1 VRSSLTNSECFI
13 NAVRFAGR
21 LFYYNQYLS
30 LETESMILR
39 LATLLISAC
48 ISFPLLSFG
57 QEPLKPPLNP
67 RIVTATK
74 QVTMFSALEKKM
86 LEDVQKKDQ
95 AALKAMLS
103 DEATIHLPD
112 ADPLTGDDWVDSV
125 MSRDFNLKSFMIRQM
140 DVVDLG
146 TAAVVS
152 YDRIQDSTF
161 KSQEDGGEF
170 YVVEQWQKNGDSWKL
185 ANRYVCKVGSV
196 LVLPRGPVRP
206 TGKQ

>member
-1 VRSSLTNSECFI
+1 VRSSLINSECFI
-13 NAVRFAGR
+13 KAVRFAGR
-21 LFYYNQYLS
+21 LFYYNQYS
-30 LETESMILR
+30 LETESMIFR
-39 LATLLISAC
+39 LTTLLISAC

-57 QEPLKPPLNP
+57 QEPVKPPLNP

-125 MSRDFNLKSFMIRQM
+125 MSRDFNLKSFVVRQM
-140 DVVDLG
+140 DVVELG
-146 TAAVVS
+146 TAAVVG

-161 KSQEDGGEF
+161 KDQKDGGEF
-170 YVVEQWQKNGDSWKL
+170 YVVDQWQKDGDSWKL

-196 LVLPRGPVRP
+196 PVLPKGPVRP

>member
-1 VRSSLTNSECFI
+1 
-13 NAVRFAGR
+13 
-21 LFYYNQYLS
+21 
-30 LETESMILR
+30 MIFR
-39 LATLLISAC
+39 VVTFFSSAC
-48 ISFPLLSFG
+48 LALTLIASA
-57 QEPLKPPLNP
+57 QEPVKPPLNP

-74 QVTMFSALEKKM
+74 QVVLFSALEKQM
-86 LEDVQKKDQ
+86 LEAVQKKDQ
-95 AALKAMLS
+95 AALKAMLT
-103 DEATIHLPD
+103 EEMTIHLPD

-140 DVVDLG
+140 DVIDLG

-161 KSQEDGGEF
+161 KDQKDGGEF
-170 YVVEQWQKNGDSWKL
+170 YVVDQWQKNGDSWKL

-196 LVLPRGPVRP
+196 PVLPKGPVRP

>member
-1 VRSSLTNSECFI
+1 MLRVFAFLAGVPFFLMSL
-13 NAVRFAGR
+13 AA
-21 LFYYNQYLS
+21 
-30 LETESMILR
+30 
-39 LATLLISAC
+39 
-48 ISFPLLSFG
+48 G
-57 QEPLKPPLNP
+57 QEPIKPPLNP

-86 LEDVQKKDQ
+86 MEDVQKKDQ
-95 AALKAMLS
+95 AALKAMLT
-103 DEATIHLPD
+103 DEASIHLPD
-112 ADPLTGDDWVDSV
+112 TDPLAGDDWVDSV

-152 YDRIQDSTF
+152 YGRIQDSTF
-161 KSQEDGGEF
+161 KDQKDGGEF
-170 YVVEQWQKNGDSWKL
+170 YVVDQWQKNGDSWKL

-196 LVLPRGPVRP
+196 PVLPRGPVRP

>member
-1 VRSSLTNSECFI
+1 LPDGFFI
-13 NAVRFAGR
+13 TIN
-21 LFYYNQYLS
+21 LS

-57 QEPLKPPLNP
+57 QEPVKPPLNP

-95 AALKAMLS
+95 AALKAMLT
-103 DEATIHLPD
+103 DEASIHLPD

-125 MSRDFNLKSFMIRQM
+125 MSRDFNLKSFVVRQM
-140 DVVDLG
+140 DVVELG
-146 TAAVVS
+146 TAAVVG

-161 KSQEDGGEF
+161 KDQKDGGEF
-170 YVVEQWQKNGDSWKL
+170 YVVDQWQKDGDSWKL

-196 LVLPRGPVRP
+196 PVLPKGPVRP

>member
-1 VRSSLTNSECFI
+1 MIFRLT
-13 NAVRFAGR
+13 
-21 LFYYNQYLS
+21 
-30 LETESMILR
+30 
-39 LATLLISAC
+39 TLLISAC

-57 QEPLKPPLNP
+57 QEPVKPPLNP

-74 QVTMFSALEKKM
+74 QVTMFSALEKQM
-86 LEDVQKKDQ
+86 LDAVQKKDK
-95 AALKAMLS
+95 AALKAMLA
-103 DEATIHLPD
+103 DEAIIHLPD
-112 ADPLTGDDWVDSV
+112 ADPLTGDDWVDAV

-196 LVLPRGPVRP
+196 PVLPKGPVRP